1 MTPAGKSALILTLI
15 LLAAACAEAETPV
28 YVGASGIR
36 YHRYDCRTLTG
47 LKREMTLQAAVLA
60 GRTPCA
66 ICNPPAASDADG
78 LDGAEPSA
86 LAEMDEETDWEPD
99 EPEET
104 EATPEAMPA
113 YRVNTEGVDS
123 AFHADITKMT
133 AAIVTR
139 HVDGDTVHVRV
150 ANPVPP
156 FNAVEKIRMIGVD
169 TPETVHPNRQVEHF
183 GAEASAFTKDALLG
197 RDVYLA
203 LDWDT
208 RDKYGRLLAYIYT
221 ADGACHNAEI
231 IRHGYGHAYTRFAF
245 QFLDEFRRFEDE
257 ARTEGR
263 GLWADA
269 EPDSSSAIDT
279 APPGL

>member
-1 MTPAGKSALILTLI
+1 MTLKGTLPLALILSA
-15 LLAAACAEAETPV
+15 LAAACAEAETPV
-28 YVGASGIR
+28 YVGESGVR
-36 YHRYDCRTLTG
+36 YHRYDCWTLSG
-47 LKREMTLQAAVLA
+47 VKREMTVEAAVLA

-66 ICNPPAASDADG
+66 ICNPPAASG
-78 LDGAEPSA
+78 LEDGAEPSA
-86 LAEMDEETDWEPD
+86 LAETD
-99 EPEET
+99 ET
-104 EATPEAMPA
+104 EEAETAEDGIAAEGMPP
-113 YRVNTEGVDS
+113 YRVNVAGVDS

-133 AAIVTR
+133 AATVTR

-156 FNAVEKIRMIGVD
+156 FKAVEKIRMIGVD

-197 RDVYLA
+197 KPVYLA

-208 RDKYGRLLAYIYT
+208 RDRYGRLLAYIYT

-231 IRHGYGHAYTRFAF
+231 IRQGYGHAYTRFAF

-263 GLWADA
+263 GLWAD
-269 EPDSSSAIDT
+269 
-279 APPGL
+279 

>member
-47 LKREMTLQAAVLA
+47 LKREMTLRAAVLA

-78 LDGAEPSA
+78 LDGAEAASASA
-86 LAEMDEETDWEPD
+86 LSEDASDGTDGAAP
-99 EPEET
+99 P
-104 EATPEAMPA
+104 AMPA
-113 YRVNTEGVDS
+113 YRVNTEGIDS
-123 AFHADITKMT
+123 AFHADITRMT
-133 AAIVTR
+133 AATVTR

-156 FNAVEKIRMIGVD
+156 FNEVEKIRMIGVD

-221 ADGACHNAEI
+221 ADGSCHNAEI
-231 IRHGYGHAYTRFAF
+231 IRQGFGHAYTRFAF
-245 QFLDEFRRFEDE
+245 RFLDEFRQLEDE

-263 GLWADA
+263 GLWA
-269 EPDSSSAIDT
+269 P
-279 APPGL
+279 APVPLASPSPAP